1 MKGINKAIIVGT
13 CGKDPETKFMP
24 SGKAV
29 TNISVATSEQWKDK
43 QTGQKQEATEWHNVV
58 FFDRPAEIAGEY
70 LKKGSQVY
78 IEGKI
83 KTEKYEKDGITRYST
98 KIIANQMQMLGGRS
112 SESAPA
118 SNASPAPQS
127 APAPAYQDD
136 GFGDQDIPF

>member
-1 MKGINKAIIVGT
+1 MKGINKCIIVGT

-58 FFDRPAEIAGEY
+58 FFDRLAEIAGEY
-70 LKKGSQVY
+70 LKKGAQVY

-83 KTEKYEKDGITRYST
+83 KTEKYEKDGVARYST
-98 KIIANQMQMLGGRS
+98 KIIAKELQMLGGKLELS
-112 SESAPA
+112 QGAPM
-118 SNASPAPQS
+118 SQVKPAQQQTTNPNDY
-127 APAPAYQDD
+127 PFDD
-136 GFGDQDIPF
+136 NLPF